1 MEPVVTVIC
10 ESPLNN
16 INLRRFSYAVI
27 LAGAGILM
35 PAGVVTA
42 ASMQL
47 AKVDATALSF
57 LSEDES
63 VPVDT
68 GECYARVRVPP
79 VFSVVSVEV
88 VVTEASNRFEISAAR
103 LESRRR
109 RVITRDAS
117 TKLKPFQPVVKV
129 EARELE
135 LAAASSRWVRS
146 GLDGTM
152 PMSAGDQRDL
162 ELAGVDYSALAAG
175 SCLYEHYRHDTH
187 IQVPHQLLIREAR
200 QVLTVTPAK
209 FIDTVELVTLKPA
222 YTRLIEVPA
231 VFSTVQQRVL
241 TQAFDTNWEPGPGAI
256 QFIDELTGATRHRVD
271 KPAQYKLLEKQVVET
286 PAMLTRV
293 ALPARLKRLAVKRL
307 QADAREQTR
316 TIPAVFETVYKP
328 RLEAVG
334 AYSWLEHL
342 TDNAVSDGEP
352 TGRVLCHRT
361 VPAIVH
367 HYQRTVVQTPGRFE
381 RELLPVQFDD
391 MEVAELIAPAHGDE
405 LAVPAETKQ
414 VVRRKEI
421 RGKRMEWHPVVC
433 KSHIT
438 RPLVRQLQQSLLRE
452 GFSPGPID
460 GLLGRGT
467 NGAVER
473 FQKDRDLAQGGLT
486 LDTFSAL
493 GISY

>member
-1 MEPVVTVIC
+1 M
-10 ESPLNN
+10 
-16 INLRRFSYAVI
+16 
-27 LAGAGILM
+27 
-35 PAGVVTA
+35 
-42 ASMQL
+42 
-47 AKVDATALSF
+47 
-57 LSEDES
+57 
-63 VPVDT
+63 
-68 GECYARVRVPP
+68 
-79 VFSVVSVEV
+79 
-88 VVTEASNRFEISAAR
+88 
-103 LESRRR
+103 R
-109 RVITRDAS
+109 RVTTRDAS
-117 TKLKPFQPVVKV
+117 TKLKPIQPVVKV

-135 LAAASSRWVRS
+135 LAAASSRWVRG
-146 GLDGTM
+146 GLAGTM

-162 ELAGVDYSALAAG
+162 ELAGVDYTGLAAG
-175 SCLYEHYRHDTH
+175 SCLHEYYKPDTH
-187 IQVPHQLLIREAR
+187 IEVPHQLLIREAR

-209 FIDTVELVTLKPA
+209 FIETVELVTLKPA
-222 YTRLIEVPA
+222 YARLIEVPA
-231 VFSTVQQRVL
+231 VFRTTQQRVL
-241 TQAFDTNWEPGPGAI
+241 TQAFSTIWEPGPGAI
-256 QFIDELTGATRHRVD
+256 QFVDELTGETRHRVD
-271 KPAQYKLLEKQVVET
+271 KPARYKFLKKKVVET

-293 ALPARLKRLAVKRL
+293 VLPAKLKRLAVKRL

-334 AYSWLEHL
+334 SYAWLEHP
-342 TDNAVSDGEP
+342 TDNAASAGEP

-367 HYQRTVVQTPGRFE
+367 HYQRTQVQTPGRFE

-405 LAVPAETKQ
+405 LAVPAKTKP
-414 VVRRKEI
+414 VERRKVI

-433 KSHIT
+433 RSHIT